1 MEKEI
6 KNEEK
11 KEEVKQESQPER
23 KIIITLKGNN
33 ITIERNETASVF
45 ELQAILENILRK
57 LTIQ

>member
-6 KNEEK
+6 KNEEN
-11 KEEVKQESQPER
+11 KQVSRSER
-23 KIIITLKGNN
+23 EIIIVIKGNN
-33 ITIERNETASVF
+33 ITMLKNETASVF